1 MTMTAPLLLHRTA
14 LPLVL
19 LTFPQLTRHGG
30 LVAPLRTK
38 LRHDGWEPQIDSGRG
53 ARRSAVA
60 ELVAHILEQAS
71 DSALES
77 LESVLVRH
85 LRVSLPHQHNHLG
98 RVVIYGVHGEV
109 LRMREVTG
117 AEAGGPRNAR

>member
-1 MTMTAPLLLHRTA
+1 MTMTAPLLQNRTA

-30 LVAPLRTK
+30 LVAALRTT

-60 ELVAHILEQAS
+60 ELVAHLPEQAPA
-71 DSALES
+71 SALEG
-77 LESVLVRH
+77 LESVLARH
-85 LRVSLPHQHNHLG
+85 LRVSLPYQHNHLG

-109 LRMREVTG
+109 LRIRQVT
-117 AEAGGPRNAR
+117 EADAGDPRAAR